1 MGPAGPQADT
11 SAWDAKLADLD
22 TRISVLESGSAVQSG
37 EPGYDGMPADIP
49 GLLMWLDA
57 TAI

>member
-1 MGPAGPQADT
+1 M
-11 SAWDAKLADLD
+11 LADLD